1 MRKVLFIMALVGLAV
16 TGATAKTVKKVK
28 KSPAKTV
35 KKEVAQPV
43 VEAAPTFTELQDMQ
57 VNEVNRLPLHATF
70 FAYEN
75 EATALKGEPQNSKN
89 FVSLHGDWTFKGVE
103 NADQR
108 PVDFWKPDFNDA
120 SWGKMPVPGMWEL
133 NGFGDPVYVNIGF
146 AWRGHFKDNPPY
158 VPTKDNHVGS
168 YRRMIN
174 IPADWDGKQV
184 VAHFGSV
191 TSNMYLWVNGHYVGY
206 TEDSKVA
213 AEFDITPY
221 VHTGD
226 NLIAFQVFR
235 WCDGSY
241 CEDQDFWRLSGV
253 ARDSYLYCQDQAERL
268 VDIQLT
274 PDLTDNYQNGV
285 LNIKK
290 KVAGNVRVDYY
301 LFDAKG
307 ELVTMTTS
315 DTIVVNNVNKW
326 TAETPYL
333 YTLLAKVWKEAKPR
347 QVKGGV
353 KRKDVAALS
362 EVIPLKVGFRKVEIK
377 NAQLLVNGQPI
388 LIKGADR
395 HEMDPDG
402 GYIVSKER
410 MIQDLQVMKRLNI
423 NAVRT
428 CHYPDDPVWY
438 DLCDQYGIYLC
449 AEANQESH
457 GFGYKADSEAKKEQF
472 AKQILERNQHNV
484 AAHFNHPSVIIWS
497 LGNETVDGPNFT
509 AAYKWIKQND
519 PSRPIH
525 WERAQG
531 GDNTDIMCPM
541 YATHKWCEDY
551 CKDASKTKPLIQ
563 CEYNHTMGNSSG
575 GLKEYWDLIR
585 KYPKYQ
591 GGFIWDFVDQALHAP
606 QSKNTVDGSRL
617 NDYAY
622 LNTVHYTYGGDYNQ
636 YDASDNNFN
645 CNGIIGPDRQ
655 LNPHAYEVAHQYQSI
670 WAEPVD
676 LQHGQLSVYNE
687 HFFTDLSDVSM
698 QWQLLV
704 DGEVADKGEVSEL
717 NCGPQQRVNV
727 TLPYQLRD
735 ISGAGDIYLNVC
747 FVLKRSQPLMQRG
760 QVVAYNQLTV
770 LESPRHQVATRATT
784 GKAVKVVNKKNEP
797 AITLSGRHF
806 SVQFD
811 RKTGFMT
818 QYVADGK
825 NLLAAGGSLKPNF
838 WRAVNDN
845 DMGAGVQRKYAVW
858 RNPALNLVSLTVNN
872 KLKSVR
878 AEYDMPDVKARLVL
892 NYVVRPDGSI
902 DVTEQLTA
910 DKSAD
915 VPPMF
920 RFGMVMQLPYQMDN
934 SEFYGRGPIE
944 NYADRKSSQTMG
956 IYRLTAD
963 EQFFPYIR
971 PQETGTKSDMR
982 WWNQTDRT
990 GEGLRVMAD
999 APFYASALH
1008 YDIQTLDEGMDKA
1021 QRHSPDVKKSAF
1033 TNLYIDLEHAGV
1045 GGVNSWDMNA
1055 IALPQYRVNYGDK
1068 TFNFTLSPV
1077 R

>member
-43 VEAAPTFTELQDMQ
+43 VEAAPTFTEWQDMQ

-146 AWRGHFKDNPPY
+146 TWRGHFKDNPPY

-402 GYIVSKER
+402 GNIVSKER

>member
-43 VEAAPTFTELQDMQ
+43 VEAAPTFTEWQDMQ

-89 FVSLHGDWTFKGVE
+89 FVSLHGDWAFKGVE

-307 ELVTMTTS
+307 ELETMTTS

>member
-1 MRKVLFIMALVGLAV
+1 M
-16 TGATAKTVKKVK
+16 
-28 KSPAKTV
+28 
-35 KKEVAQPV
+35 
-43 VEAAPTFTELQDMQ
+43 
-57 VNEVNRLPLHATF
+57 
-70 FAYEN
+70 
-75 EATALKGEPQNSKN
+75 
-89 FVSLHGDWTFKGVE
+89 
-103 NADQR
+103 
-108 PVDFWKPDFNDA
+108 
-120 SWGKMPVPGMWEL
+120 
-133 NGFGDPVYVNIGF
+133 
-146 AWRGHFKDNPPY
+146 
-158 VPTKDNHVGS
+158 
-168 YRRMIN
+168 
-174 IPADWDGKQV
+174 
-184 VAHFGSV
+184 AHFGSV

>member
-43 VEAAPTFTELQDMQ
+43 VEAAPTFTEWQDMQ

-307 ELVTMTTS
+307 ELETMTTS

-1008 YDIQTLDEGMDKA
+1008 YDIQTLDEGMEKA

>member
-1 MRKVLFIMALVGLAV
+1 MRKVLFIMALVGLTV
-16 TGATAKTVKKVK
+16 TGSTAKTVKKVK

-43 VEAAPTFTELQDMQ
+43 VEAAPTFTEWQDMQ

>member
-43 VEAAPTFTELQDMQ
+43 VEAAPTFTEWQDMQ

-770 LESPRHQVATRATT
+770 LESPRQRARHHPFRPSFQR
-784 GKAVKVVNKKNEP
+784 AVRPQDRLHDPVCGRRQEP
-797 AITLSGRHF
+797 AGCRRF
-806 SVQFD
+806 AQA
-811 RKTGFMT
+811 
-818 QYVADGK
+818 Q
-825 NLLAAGGSLKPNF
+825 LLAC
-838 WRAVNDN
+838 R
-845 DMGAGVQRKYAVW
+845 QR
-858 RNPALNLVSLTVNN
+858 
-872 KLKSVR
+872 
-878 AEYDMPDVKARLVL
+878 
-892 NYVVRPDGSI
+892 
-902 DVTEQLTA
+902 
-910 DKSAD
+910 
-915 VPPMF
+915 
-920 RFGMVMQLPYQMDN
+920 
-934 SEFYGRGPIE
+934 
-944 NYADRKSSQTMG
+944 
-956 IYRLTAD
+956 
-963 EQFFPYIR
+963 
-971 PQETGTKSDMR
+971 
-982 WWNQTDRT
+982 
-990 GEGLRVMAD
+990 
-999 APFYASALH
+999 
-1008 YDIQTLDEGMDKA
+1008 
-1021 QRHSPDVKKSAF
+1021 QRHGCRRTA
-1033 TNLYIDLEHAGV
+1033 
-1045 GGVNSWDMNA
+1045 
-1055 IALPQYRVNYGDK
+1055 
-1068 TFNFTLSPV
+1068 
-1077 R
+1077 

>member
-16 TGATAKTVKKVK
+16 TGSTAKTVKKVK

-43 VEAAPTFTELQDMQ
+43 VEAAPTFTEWQDMQ

-956 IYRLTAD
+956 IYCLTAD

>member
-43 VEAAPTFTELQDMQ
+43 VEAAPTFTEWQDMQ

-410 MIQDLQVMKRLNI
+410 MIQDLQVMKHLNI

-999 APFYASALH
+999 VPFYASALH

>member
-43 VEAAPTFTELQDMQ
+43 VEAAPTFTEWQDMQ

-89 FVSLHGDWTFKGVE
+89 FVSLHGDWAFKGVE

-307 ELVTMTTS
+307 ELETMTTS

-1008 YDIQTLDEGMDKA
+1008 YDIQTLDEGMEKA

>member
-16 TGATAKTVKKVK
+16 TGSTAKTVKKVK

-43 VEAAPTFTELQDMQ
+43 VEAAPTFTEWQDMQ

-858 RNPALNLVSLTVNN
+858 RNPTLNLVSLTVNN

>member
-43 VEAAPTFTELQDMQ
+43 VEAAPTFTEWQDMQ

-806 SVQFD
+806 SGQFD

>member
-43 VEAAPTFTELQDMQ
+43 VEAAPTFTEWQDMQ

-428 CHYPDDPVWY
+428 CHDPDDPVWY

-797 AITLSGRHF
+797 TITLSGRHF

-811 RKTGFMT
+811 RKIGFMT

-858 RNPALNLVSLTVNN
+858 RNPTLNLVSLTVNN

>member
-16 TGATAKTVKKVK
+16 TGSTAKTVKKVK

-43 VEAAPTFTELQDMQ
+43 VEAAPTFTEWQDMQ

-268 VDIQLT
+268 VDIKLT

>member
-1 MRKVLFIMALVGLAV
+1 MALVGLAV

-43 VEAAPTFTELQDMQ
+43 VEAAPTFTEWQDMQ

>member
-43 VEAAPTFTELQDMQ
+43 VEAAPTFTEWQDMQ

-858 RNPALNLVSLTVNN
+858 RNPTLNLVSLTVNN

>member
-1 MRKVLFIMALVGLAV
+1 
-16 TGATAKTVKKVK
+16 
-28 KSPAKTV
+28 
-35 KKEVAQPV
+35 
-43 VEAAPTFTELQDMQ
+43 
-57 VNEVNRLPLHATF
+57 
-70 FAYEN
+70 
-75 EATALKGEPQNSKN
+75 
-89 FVSLHGDWTFKGVE
+89 
-103 NADQR
+103 
-108 PVDFWKPDFNDA
+108 
-120 SWGKMPVPGMWEL
+120 
-133 NGFGDPVYVNIGF
+133 
-146 AWRGHFKDNPPY
+146 
-158 VPTKDNHVGS
+158 
-168 YRRMIN
+168 
-174 IPADWDGKQV
+174 
-184 VAHFGSV
+184 
-191 TSNMYLWVNGHYVGY
+191 
-206 TEDSKVA
+206 
-213 AEFDITPY
+213 
-221 VHTGD
+221 
-226 NLIAFQVFR
+226 
-235 WCDGSY
+235 
-241 CEDQDFWRLSGV
+241 
-253 ARDSYLYCQDQAERL
+253 
-268 VDIQLT
+268 
-274 PDLTDNYQNGV
+274 
-285 LNIKK
+285 
-290 KVAGNVRVDYY
+290 
-301 LFDAKG
+301 
-307 ELVTMTTS
+307 
-315 DTIVVNNVNKW
+315 
-326 TAETPYL
+326 
-333 YTLLAKVWKEAKPR
+333 
-347 QVKGGV
+347 
-353 KRKDVAALS
+353 
-362 EVIPLKVGFRKVEIK
+362 
-377 NAQLLVNGQPI
+377 
-388 LIKGADR
+388 
-395 HEMDPDG
+395 
-402 GYIVSKER
+402 
-410 MIQDLQVMKRLNI
+410 
-423 NAVRT
+423 
-428 CHYPDDPVWY
+428 
-438 DLCDQYGIYLC
+438 
-449 AEANQESH
+449 
-457 GFGYKADSEAKKEQF
+457 
-472 AKQILERNQHNV
+472 
-484 AAHFNHPSVIIWS
+484 
-497 LGNETVDGPNFT
+497 
-509 AAYKWIKQND
+509 
-519 PSRPIH
+519 
-525 WERAQG
+525 
-531 GDNTDIMCPM
+531 M

-551 CKDASKTKPLIQ
+551 CKDSSKTKPLIQ

>member
-43 VEAAPTFTELQDMQ
+43 VEAAPTFTEWQDMQ

-797 AITLSGRHF
+797 TITLSGRHF

>member
-43 VEAAPTFTELQDMQ
+43 VEAAPTFTEWQDMQ

-797 AITLSGRHF
+797 TITLSGRHF

-811 RKTGFMT
+811 RKIGFMT

>member
-43 VEAAPTFTELQDMQ
+43 VEAAPTFTEWQDMQ

-103 NADQR
+103 NSDQR

>member
-43 VEAAPTFTELQDMQ
+43 VEAAPTFTEWQDMQ

-563 CEYNHTMGNSSG
+563 CEYNHTIDNSSG

-999 APFYASALH
+999 VPFYASALH

>member
-43 VEAAPTFTELQDMQ
+43 VEAAPTFTEWQDMQ

-333 YTLLAKVWKEAKPR
+333 YSLLAKVWKEAKPR

-858 RNPALNLVSLTVNN
+858 RNPAINLVSLTVNN

-999 APFYASALH
+999 VPFYASALH

>member
-43 VEAAPTFTELQDMQ
+43 VEAAPTFTEWQDMQ

-811 RKTGFMT
+811 RKIGFMT

>member
-1 MRKVLFIMALVGLAV
+1 MRKVLFIMALVGLVV

-43 VEAAPTFTELQDMQ
+43 VEAAPTFTEWQDMQ

>member
-43 VEAAPTFTELQDMQ
+43 VEAAPTFTEWQDMQ

-858 RNPALNLVSLTVNN
+858 RNPAINLVSLTVNN